1 MRFYGKRVILL
12 KYEIKMT
19 NTIPISILELA
30 LIAQESNASATLEKT
45 KEVAQLAD
53 TLGYKRFWLAEH
65 HNMAHVASSAT
76 VVLIGY
82 VASQTQNIRVGS
94 GGIML
99 PNHSPIIVAEQF
111 GTLETL
117 YPKRIDLGLGRAP
130 GTDAVTAKA
139 IRKDFYEQSQ
149 QFPQN
154 VTELQNYFSLENA
167 TAKVRAFPSEGT
179 NVPIWILG
187 SSMDSAALAAAKG
200 LPYAF
205 AGHFAPRQMQQA
217 FEFYRDNFQ
226 ASEFLEHPYTIACV
240 NAIAADTD
248 QEAEILS
255 TSLYQMFGNLVQNN
269 RKPLQPPVA
278 SLSHLLNEMSEEA
291 RFHVNQMTACS
302 FVGSK
307 QTLEKELK
315 EFIRY
320 SRADELMISSPIYN
334 HQDKLKNFQLLKQV
348 MDKIIRNN

>member
-1 MRFYGKRVILL
+1 
-12 KYEIKMT
+12 MT

-30 LIAQESNASATLEKT
+30 LITQDSNAGATLDKT

-82 VASQTQNIRVGS
+82 IASQTHNIRLGS

-117 YPKRIDLGLGRAP
+117 YPNRIDLGLGRAP
-130 GTDAVTAKA
+130 GTDPVTAKA
-139 IRKDFYEQSQ
+139 IRNDFYEQSQ

-154 VTELQNYFSLENA
+154 VAELQNYFSVENA
-167 TAKVRAFPSEGT
+167 TAKVRAFPAEGT

-187 SSMDSAALAAAKG
+187 SSMESAALAASKG

-226 ASEFLEHPYTIACV
+226 ASEFLQHPYTIACI

-269 RKPLQPPVA
+269 RKPLQPPVE
-278 SLSHLLNEMSEEA
+278 SLSNLLNEMSEEA

-307 QTLEKELK
+307 QSLAKELK

-320 SRADELMISSPIYN
+320 SRADELMISSPIFN
-334 HQDKLKNFQLLKQV
+334 HQDKLKSLRLLKEV
-348 MDKIIRNN
+348 MDEINGIN